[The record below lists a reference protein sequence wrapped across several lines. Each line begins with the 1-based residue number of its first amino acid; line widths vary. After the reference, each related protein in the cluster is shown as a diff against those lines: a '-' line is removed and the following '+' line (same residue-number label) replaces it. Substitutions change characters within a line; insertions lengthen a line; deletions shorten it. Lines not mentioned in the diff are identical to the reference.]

1 MSTVNGGFDA
11 IVAQTSA
18 LVVALQR
25 PANFIQFVVVVLALA
40 IGWFVTRRMTAVTDP
55 ATASGRLVRRL
66 LMPLL
71 VMILLELGRAI
82 LQRSGGNTVAIAIA
96 VELAFA
102 AFLLR
107 LIGLVLRRVF
117 PSKTW
122 LAVTERYIATA
133 VWIIV
138 ALDQVG
144 LLPDVIEWMDGLR
157 IHIGKQQV
165 SLWVLIQGVLTI
177 SATMIAAMW
186 LSGVIEE
193 RLQLAKNLDSSVRA
207 VLVRLIKALL
217 TFLGLLIS
225 MSLVGLDFTALSVFS
240 GALGIGLGFGL
251 QKIASSYVA
260 GFIILLDRSIRI
272 GNLIGVG
279 NERGEVQEIT
289 TRYTV
294 LKTLGGINIIVPNE
308 TLIGS
313 IVQNETFID
322 PNVSIS
328 IRVQVSYNTDIEHA
342 LVVLRDCA
350 LVHERVL
357 RDPAPSTS
365 LANFGE
371 SGIDLDLWFWLYDPR
386 QGAGGVKSA
395 INRQIWKRFKEEG
408 IEFPYPQ
415 REIRILNQS
424 LPVAPPSEPSPE
436 K

>member
-1 MSTVNGGFDA
+1 M
-11 IVAQTSA
+11 SA
-18 LVVALQR
+18 LDNGFNAIADQIGLLVEALQR
-25 PANFIQFVVVVLALA
+25 PANFIQFVVGLVAFGLGLF
-40 IGWFVTRRMTAVTDP
+40 ITRRFKRGVDKSTVR
-55 ATASGRLVRRL
+55 GRLVTAL
-66 LMPLL
+66 AFPFS
-71 VMILLELGRAI
+71 VMVLLEIGRAI
-82 LQRSGGNTVAIAIA
+82 LHRFGVNTFAISIA

-102 AFLLR
+102 ALLLR
-107 LIGLVLRRVF
+107 LIGLILRRVF

-122 LAVTERYIATA
+122 LTITERYIATI
-133 VWIIV
+133 VWIAV

-144 LLPDVIEWMDGLR
+144 LLTDIIGWMDELR
-157 IHIGKQQV
+157 IHIGKQEV

-177 SATMIAAMW
+177 GVTMIVAMW
-186 LSGVIEE
+186 LSRLIED
-193 RLQLAKNLDSSVRA
+193 RLQSAQNMDSSVRA

-279 NERGEVQEIT
+279 SERGEVQEIT

-294 LKTLGGINIIVPNE
+294 LKTLSGINIIVPNE

-328 IRVQVSYNTDIEHA
+328 IRVQVSYNTDVEKA

-357 RDPAPSTS
+357 RDPPPSTS

-395 INRQIWKRFKEEG
+395 INREIWRRFKEEG

-415 REIRILNQS
+415 REVRILNPS
-424 LPVAPPSEPSPE
+424 LPLAPSAEPAPQ

>member
-1 MSTVNGGFDA
+1 MGDNGFNALFED
-11 IVAQTSA
+11 ISA
-18 LVVALQR
+18 LFLALQR
-25 PANFIQFVVVVLALA
+25 PANLIQFAVVVVAFALGGFITKRLMNATDEASARGRFVRALAL
-40 IGWFVTRRMTAVTDP
+40 
-55 ATASGRLVRRL
+55 
-66 LMPLL
+66 PLA

-82 LQRSGGNTVAIAIA
+82 LRRSGVNTLALSVA

-102 AFLLR
+102 ACLLR
-107 LIGLVLRRVF
+107 LIGLILRRVF
-117 PSKTW
+117 PGKAW
-122 LAVTERYIATA
+122 LRVAERYISTI

-144 LLPDVIEWMDGLR
+144 LLQDLIAWMDELR
-157 IHIGKQQV
+157 VHIGKQQV

-177 SATMIAAMW
+177 GATMIGAIW
-186 LSGVIEE
+186 LSDMIED
-193 RLQLAKNLDSSVRA
+193 RLHAAQNMDSSVRA
-207 VLVRLIKALL
+207 VLVRVIKALL

-251 QKIASSYVA
+251 QKIASNYVA

-272 GNLIGVG
+272 GNMISVG

-313 IVQNETFID
+313 IVQNETFLD
-322 PNVSIS
+322 PNVSLT
-328 IRVQVSYNTDIEHA
+328 IRVQVAYSADIERA
-342 LVVLRDCA
+342 LEVLRDCA

-357 RDPAPSTS
+357 AEPAPFAS

-371 SGIDLDLWFWLYDPR
+371 SGVDLDLGFWLHDPR
-386 QGAGGVKSA
+386 QGSGGVRSA
-395 INRQIWKRFKEEG
+395 INREIWRRFNEEG
-408 IEFPYPQ
+408 IQFPFPQ

-424 LPVAPPSEPSPE
+424 LPAAAPETHE
-436 K
+436 FAK